1 MIEEMRTI
9 RTHLLATAACF
20 LLCVGAHAETL
31 DVCPTGCTYA
41 SIQNAIDASSDGD
54 VIEIA
59 AGTYHEFDIST
70 QQKAITLRGA
80 THGDGLP
87 ATTIDSQGLGTS
99 IMSFNGEGTDTII
112 EHLVFTGAS
121 GKGWAPVTMFHARP
135 TMINCTF
142 RDNVNTGLGGG
153 VYNLNGSPHFID
165 CRFIDNSANWGGGY
179 ACWETGQ
186 PDHPIFLRCTF
197 SGNTATLGGAIGNF
211 RSSPVLTECV
221 FRNNTATEHGGA
233 FFNEGTDCCER
244 WFGDVAME
252 QCVFEQNTAGQ
263 SGGAICNSTF
273 GTTTLN
279 GCTVADN
286 AASLEGSAIASST
299 ATMAILTGSTV
310 CSNTGTLDQIN
321 GPVDLDGTNDIVDIC
336 PADCDGDITGD
347 GEVNVTDLL
356 TVIAGWGDPY
366 NVGDILL
373 VIRAWGPCS

>member
-153 VYNLNGSPHFID
+153 VYNLNDDPSFID
-165 CRFIDNSANWGGGY
+165 CRFLNNSANSAAATPAGRRDSPTIRSSY
-179 ACWETGQ
+179 AARSRVIQRRSAARSETSAAAQ
-186 PDHPIFLRCTF
+186 SSPSAF
-197 SGNTATLGGAIGNF
+197 SGTTPPRNVAT
-211 RSSPVLTECV
+211 C
-221 FRNNTATEHGGA
+221 
-233 FFNEGTDCCER
+233 
-244 WFGDVAME
+244 
-252 QCVFEQNTAGQ
+252 
-263 SGGAICNSTF
+263 
-273 GTTTLN
+273 
-279 GCTVADN
+279 
-286 AASLEGSAIASST
+286 SST
-299 ATMAILTGSTV
+299 KTTIAANAGS
-310 CSNTGTLDQIN
+310 G
-321 GPVDLDGTNDIVDIC
+321 
-336 PADCDGDITGD
+336 
-347 GEVNVTDLL
+347 
-356 TVIAGWGDPY
+356 
-366 NVGDILL
+366 
-373 VIRAWGPCS
+373 